1 MEYASLR
8 AGVLNSC
15 APNFSA
21 SNPLATLFQPFP
33 AGASAGAEN
42 AGAAIVL
49 GRNSNGIG
57 CLRCG
62 GECTPWAFSIL
73 ASSGT
78 KPPSGGGFGA
88 AETASSPAISLNAT
102 RCSSQ
107 QNSPSVRL
115 RSGASAILQ
124 YRHFIGPTYLV
135 PMIWPDRG
143 DCYAVK
149 HLTAYRNSPYGTLRC
164 RR

>member
-1 MEYASLR
+1 MHCATFLT
-8 AGVLNSC
+8 GVLNSC

-21 SNPLATLFQPFP
+21 SNSPATLFQPLP
-33 AGASAGAEN
+33 AGASTGAEN

-49 GRNSNGIG
+49 GRNSNGTG

-62 GECTPWAFSIL
+62 GECSAWALSIL

-78 KPPSGGGFGA
+78 KRCSGGGGGA

-149 HLTAYRNSPYGTLRC
+149 HLTAYRNSPYGTLRG